1 MKFEILF
8 SVKVIANDKLKIHLA
23 VLSILTE
30 GEEVTRTA
38 QTNMVSQNQRI
49 GKMSK
54 QTKCNIL
61 ELWRNWTLLN
71 RLHKTKEEVESQI
84 ER

>member
-8 SVKVIANDKLKIHLA
+8 SVKVIANDNFGIHMA
-23 VLSILTE
+23 ILSILTE
-30 GEEVTRTA
+30 GEEVTQMV
-38 QTNMVSQNQRI
+38 QTNTVSQNQKT

-61 ELWRNWTLLN
+61 ELWRSWTISN
-71 RLHKTKEEVESQI
+71 RLYKTKKEVESQI
-84 ER
+84 QR